1 MNSTAKSWLAPAGF
15 ALLFSLMAG
24 SGSYYVMADQVKVNT
39 ASISI
44 ITEALAKQMK
54 DTVTEIEGKLAVLR
68 AKAQNGGLSSGEQ
81 LEYNYLEKRLKDLK

>member
-1 MNSTAKSWLAPAGF
+1 MKDTTKSWITPAGF
-15 ALLFSLMAG
+15 ALVFSLMAG
-24 SGSYYVMADQVKVNT
+24 YGSYMVMADQVKTNT

-68 AKAQNGGLSSGEQ
+68 AKAQNGGLSDGEQ
-81 LEYNYLEKRLKDLK
+81 LEYEWLEKRLKDLK